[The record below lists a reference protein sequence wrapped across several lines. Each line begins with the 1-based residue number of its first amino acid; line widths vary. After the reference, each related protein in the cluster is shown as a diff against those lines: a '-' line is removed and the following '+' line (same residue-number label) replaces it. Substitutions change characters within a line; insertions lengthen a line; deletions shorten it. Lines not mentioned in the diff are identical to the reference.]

1 MNPNTMADNISSN
14 IQWCFSM
21 KKFMYLYKFKLYV
34 LKSKQEIEFGSLV
47 TKLISAEITE
57 LTESNRLS

>member
-1 MNPNTMADNISSN
+1 
-14 IQWCFSM
+14 
-21 KKFMYLYKFKLYV
+21 MYLYKFKLYV

-47 TKLISAEITE
+47 TKLISDEITE